1 MKTTTTL
8 AILIACTAL
17 FALAGC
23 EEADMQP
30 PAEQS
35 MYGGAEGSGELAA
48 YSAEAK
54 RFGFQHGGIQLNAP
68 CVRARMVA
76 NIAEREFLACLD
88 DIIIVGPGEPEPEV
102 GEHPDPTCSEAIN
115 ELQDALMHVASMC
128 P

>member
-35 MYGGAEGSGELAA
+35 MYGGAEGSVSSRRTRPRPNA
-48 YSAEAK
+48 SASSTA
-54 RFGFQHGGIQLNAP
+54 G
-68 CVRARMVA
+68 
-76 NIAEREFLACLD
+76 
-88 DIIIVGPGEPEPEV
+88 
-102 GEHPDPTCSEAIN
+102 S
-115 ELQDALMHVASMC
+115 S
-128 P
+128 